1 MPQQSNV
8 LPRLPNPLKLNEM
21 NTQSTT
27 VFYNG
32 RTYTY
37 AQAEQQLREWLSIKT
52 WGMSQSFRDWHSKAT
67 RELAAAMRK
76 ATGDNL

>member
-1 MPQQSNV
+1 
-8 LPRLPNPLKLNEM
+8 M
-21 NTQSTT
+21 NTHTT

-37 AQAEQQLREWLSIKT
+37 AQAEVQLREWLSIKT

-67 RELAAAMRK
+67 SELTAAMLR
-76 ATGDNL
+76 ASVTN

>member
-1 MPQQSNV
+1 
-8 LPRLPNPLKLNEM
+8 M
-21 NTQSTT
+21 NTHTT

-37 AQAEQQLREWLSIKT
+37 AQAEVQLRDWLSIKT

-67 RELAAAMRK
+67 SELTAAMLR
-76 ATGDNL
+76 ASVTN